1 MQKAITLF
9 FTLMCWMSL
18 AHAQQAS
25 ISGKITDAQTNEPLY
40 AATIQV
46 DANGTFTLG
55 DGTYELELAPGAHQV
70 IVSYVGYQNATQ
82 QITLKAGEDLVLNI
96 ALQPEATILNTATVT
111 AGKHEKPL
119 GEVTVSLEVL
129 KPELI
134 ANTSK
139 TALDEAIEK
148 IPGVTVIDGQANIR
162 GGSGFSQGAGSR
174 VLLLVDDVPILQA
187 DAGYP
192 NWDDVPI
199 ENIEQIEVIKGAAS
213 ALYGSSALNGI
224 INVRTAYARSEPET
238 KIAAFSTVY
247 LNPKDKRFVW
257 WDSQPF
263 LYASSV
269 THRRKIDKLD
279 LVVGGFYINEDS
291 YNKDTYREYGRFNF
305 NTRYRVND
313 RLSFGLAGNFN
324 KGRSGSFFYWASDTT
339 AYEGVPS
346 TINSRKRLRYN
357 LDPFLTYFDKSGNR
371 HRFLGRFYDVDNDN
385 SNNQSNQSQ
394 MWYAEYQFQRRM
406 TDLDLIVTAGIVGS
420 GSRVEAELYG
430 DTTFTSRNLAGY
442 IQADK
447 EFFDRLNLSAGF
459 RFESNLLINPGFEYL
474 QGVVEPSNERESK
487 PVFRL
492 GANYRLFDFTYL
504 RASWGQG
511 YRFPSVAEKFIV
523 TNAGGFWVLPNPSLR
538 SETGW
543 SSEIGIKQGF
553 QIASFE
559 GFIDVSAFLMKYSD
573 MMEFNLIRD
582 NLGVTGF
589 RSTNIGG
596 TDIRGFEVSIAGRGR
611 ILGLPINLIMGY
623 TQIDPRFLDFDPTP
637 IPAGET
643 GTTGQINANNSS
655 TKTENVKPLDV
666 LKYRS
671 RHTAKLDL
679 ETNINDFSIGL
690 ETFYNSKIEAIDAA
704 FLLIVPGLANFRQN
718 TDKGVLTFNI
728 RTAYQI
734 NKNFKASFIA
744 GNIFNN
750 ISASRPGLMDAPRNL
765 TLRLDCHF

>member
-1 MQKAITLF
+1 MQKTITLF
-9 FTLMCWMSL
+9 FTLVCWISL
-18 AHAQQAS
+18 ANAQQAS
-25 ISGKITDAQTNEPLY
+25 ISGQITDAQTSEPLY

-46 DANGTFTLG
+46 GANGTFTLG
-55 DGTYELELAPGAHQV
+55 DGTYTLDLEPGTHEV
-70 IVSYVGYQNATQ
+70 LVSYVGYKNSSQ
-82 QITLKAGEDLVLNI
+82 QITLKAGENLTLNI
-96 ALQPEATILNTATVT
+96 ALLLEATMLNTATVT

-119 GEVTVSLEVL
+119 SEVTVSLEVL
-129 KPELI
+129 RPELI
-134 ANTSK
+134 ENTSK
-139 TALDEAIEK
+139 TSLDEAIEK
-148 IPGVTVIDGQANIR
+148 VPGVTVIDGQANIR

-174 VLLLVDDVPILQA
+174 VLLLVDDIPILQA

-192 NWDDVPI
+192 NWDDVPL
-199 ENIEQIEVIKGAAS
+199 ENIEQVEVIKGAAS

-247 LNPKDKRFVW
+247 LNPKDKRFIW

-263 LYASSV
+263 TYASSV
-269 THRRKIDKLD
+269 THKRKIDKLD

-324 KGRSGSFFYWASDTT
+324 KGQSGSFFYWTSDTL
-339 AYEGVPS
+339 AYVGKETTVN
-346 TINSRKRLRYN
+346 TRKRFRYN
-357 LDPFLTYFDKSGNR
+357 IDPSMTYFDKSGNR
-371 HRFLGRFYDVDNDN
+371 HKFLGRYHNVNNDN

-394 MWYAEYQFQRRM
+394 AWYSEYQFQRRFSKI
-406 TDLDLIVTAGIVGS
+406 DLILTAGIVGS

-430 DTTFTSRNLAGY
+430 DTIFNSRNFAGY

-447 EFFDRLNLSAGF
+447 EFFDRLNLSFGL
-459 RFESNLLINPGFEYL
+459 RYENNLLINPGFFY
-474 QGVVEPSNERESK
+474 QFGYVEPSRETESQ
-487 PVFRL
+487 PVFRF
-492 GANYRLFDFTYL
+492 GANYRLFDFTYF
-504 RASWGQG
+504 RASIGQG
-511 YRFPSVAEKFIV
+511 YRFPTIAEKFIV
-523 TNAGGFWVLPNPSLR
+523 TDAGGFWVIPNPFLG

-543 SSEIGIKQGF
+543 TTELGIKQGF
-553 QIASFE
+553 QIGSFE
-559 GFIDVSAFLMKYSD
+559 GFVDISAFLMKYYD
-573 MMEFNLIRD
+573 MIEFNLIRD
-582 NLGVTGF
+582 TMIDITAF
-589 RSTNIGG
+589 QATNIGA
-596 TDIRGFEVSIAGRGR
+596 TEMKGFEVSVSGRGR
-611 ILGLPINLIMGY
+611 IFGQPFSLMTGY
-623 TQIDPRFLDFDPTP
+623 YYVDPRFLDFDPTQIAP
-637 IPAGET
+637 GEI
-643 GTTGQINANNSS
+643 GTIGQINANNSS
-655 TKTENVKPLDV
+655 LKTESI

-671 RHTAKLDL
+671 KHNFKLDL
-679 ETNINDFSIGL
+679 ETSIKDFSIGL

-718 TDKGVLTFNI
+718 TDKGILTFNV

-734 NKNFKASFIA
+734 SNTFKVSFIA

>member
-1 MQKAITLF
+1 MQKTITLF
-9 FTLMCWMSL
+9 FTLVCWITL
-18 AHAQQAS
+18 ANAQQAS
-25 ISGKITDAQTNEPLY
+25 IRGQITDAHTNEPLY

-46 DANGTFTLG
+46 GANGTFTLG
-55 DGTYELELAPGAHQV
+55 DGTYNLDLEAGTHEVL
-70 IVSYVGYQNATQ
+70 VSYVGYKNSSQ
-82 QITLKAGEDLVLNI
+82 QITLRAGENLTLNVT
-96 ALQPEATILNTATVT
+96 LLPEATMLNTATVT

-134 ANTSK
+134 ENTSK
-139 TALDEAIEK
+139 TSLDEAIEK

-238 KIAAFSTVY
+238 KISAFSTVY
-247 LNPKDKRFVW
+247 LNPKDERLKW

-263 LYASSV
+263 TYAGSV
-269 THRRKIDKLD
+269 SHKRKIDKLD

-291 YNKDTYREYGRFNF
+291 YNRDTYKEYGRFNF
-305 NTRYRVND
+305 NARYRLTD

-324 KGRSGSFFYWASDTT
+324 KGQSGSFFYWASDTT
-339 AYEGVPS
+339 AYVGQPS
-346 TINSRKRLRYN
+346 TINSRKRFRYN
-357 LDPFLTYFDKSGNR
+357 IDPFLTYFDKSGNR
-371 HRFLGRFYDVDNDN
+371 HRILSRFYDVDNDN

-394 MWYAEYQFQRRM
+394 LWYAEYQFQRRFSKI
-406 TDLDLIVTAGIVGS
+406 DLIVSAGIVGS
-420 GSRVEAELYG
+420 GTRVEAELYG

-442 IQADK
+442 VQADK
-447 EFFDRLNLSAGF
+447 KLFGRLNLSAGF
-459 RFESNLLINPGFEYL
+459 RYEHNLLINPGFIYP
-474 QGVVEPSNERESK
+474 QGVVDPSNERESK
-487 PVFRL
+487 PVFRI

-523 TNAGGFWVLPNPSLR
+523 TNAGGFFVLPNPTLR
-538 SETGW
+538 SESGW
-543 SSEIGIKQGF
+543 TTELGIKQGF

-559 GFIDVSAFLMKYSD
+559 GFFDLSAFLMKYSN
-573 MMEFNLIRD
+573 MMEFNLAG
-582 NLGVTGF
+582 LGF
-589 RSTNIGG
+589 RSTNIGE
-596 TDIRGFEVSIAGRGR
+596 TEIKGFEISVAGRGR
-611 ILGLPINLIMGY
+611 IWGQPFNLISGY
-623 TQIDPRFLDFDPTP
+623 TYIDPRFLDFDPTP
-637 IPAGET
+637 IPPGEP
-643 GTTGQINANNSS
+643 GTIGQINANNSS
-655 TKTENVKPLDV
+655 LKTDNI

-671 RHTAKLDL
+671 KHTFKLDL
-679 ETNINDFSIGL
+679 ETSIQDFSVGL
-690 ETFYNSKIEAIDAA
+690 ESFYNSKIEAIDAA

-718 TDKGVLTFNI
+718 DDKGVLLFNV
-728 RTAYQI
+728 RTAYRI
-734 NKNFKASFIA
+734 NDNFKVSFIA

-750 ISASRPGLMDAPRNL
+750 LYAARPGLMDAPRNL